1 MSLQSY
7 KATNAQQ
14 GGEPDA
20 PPLMEFVVDFWN
32 RVSYQFRVEDRSA
45 HGGSPV
51 SFDVVQE
58 NENAP
63 ISIHSAG
70 ASGNPS

>member
-51 SFDVVQE
+51 TFDVLLK
-58 NENAP
+58 
-63 ISIHSAG
+63 
-70 ASGNPS
+70 